1 MEGADCLSFRARRK
15 IRYFVRLEGGKAH
28 VSSSFV
34 RFGRK
39 KAVHLH
45 GFGRSRAVRYKLRR
59 IWASLISFSSELWM
73 MLAKGPQSP
82 ARLSTE
88 FWSQRRM

>member
-1 MEGADCLSFRARRK
+1 MHSLSE
-15 IRYFVRLEGGKAH
+15 IRHFVRPIARNLH
-28 VSSSFV
+28 VRPCFV

-88 FWSQRRM
+88 FWSQRRMY